1 MELPLLIIS
10 HRTVRSKKMIAII
23 DYDCDYFLKSPIK
36 KAFVRYKMK

>member
-1 MELPLLIIS
+1 MYAGIGEMPDLKGIW
-10 HRTVRSKKMIAII
+10 KMIAII